1 MGVRIFPHGKGHSGG
16 HTWAC
21 PDLPRSTFL
30 ELFARGSSD
39 AASGYQYCSNLF
51 CLLLYTQKTGLKYQ
65 IANFTLPQVNSKTH
79 KRNAR
84 ELLFTCTVHAKVTSV
99 AQTSSGDV
107 ASCAIQ
113 LTAPTTNVYITC
125 VVSRVRST
133 LYDFSTMETI
143 QPSPSQTEMDSLR
156 KGEARVSCL
165 GGA

>member
-51 CLLLYTQKTGLKYQ
+51 CLLLNTQKTGLKYQ

-84 ELLFTCTVHAKVTSV
+84 ELLFTCTVRANKRRADFVRRRRVLCNPADGSDDECLHHLCGLPCQIDAVRFLDD
-99 AQTSSGDV
+99 GND
-107 ASCAIQ
+107 
-113 LTAPTTNVYITC
+113 TTQSESDRN
-125 VVSRVRST
+125 
-133 LYDFSTMETI
+133 
-143 QPSPSQTEMDSLR
+143 
-156 KGEARVSCL
+156 G
-165 GGA
+165 